1 MEAFVFNDVANDL
14 LALNANDLKEPTK
27 DDKGF
32 S

>member
-1 MEAFVFNDVANDL
+1 MEAFVLNDVASDL

-27 DDKGF
+27 SDLGF